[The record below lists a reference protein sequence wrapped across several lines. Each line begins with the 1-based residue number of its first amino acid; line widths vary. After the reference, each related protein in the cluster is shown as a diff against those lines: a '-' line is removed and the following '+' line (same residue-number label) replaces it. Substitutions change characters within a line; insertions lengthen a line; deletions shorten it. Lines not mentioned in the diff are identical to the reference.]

1 MLLSNSST
9 IALMNNSS
17 IFKILKR
24 LIFSFLTLLQVL
36 LAINSCISG
45 SNLEYLSSHVSKLE
59 CTGGNC

>member
-1 MLLSNSST
+1 MLLSNSSI

-36 LAINSCISG
+36 LAINFASLVLIW
-45 SNLEYLSSHVSKLE
+45 NIYPAMYL
-59 CTGGNC
+59 N